1 MLNAEVIFK
10 KVSSGNSSYYNYI
23 SEYIAIG
30 DQNQFG
36 KYNSILQTNLITI
49 TYSTLL
55 NNYVLKFN
63 SLNIATASYP
73 STSINNEFIL
83 NLSPSD
89 LKNSPYDEFSYTQ
102 PTTWTIKDSWDSV
115 ISFNIS
121 AEKCNLETCIKLD
134 FYITTTDDEINF
146 EVLNNTYT
154 SIGYINGKLAFKANT
169 LLSINSNETVIA
181 DQNYI
186 YFNSV
191 TPSWQLLKYDTIYNS
206 WSDFNIALGGTN
218 NPLNTSDIPY
228 GTIQYQNYEVNYE
241 VIIYTCDCNCPPGFT
256 EINGECVIEYVTG
269 TSPLN
274 QDNACNYP
282 FTEDTSVSPSV
293 CRYSRVTK
301 KAPCPCYKL
310 INCNDP
316 LDVINSI
323 DPELIDLVNKVIEF
337 QGKCY
342 TVTQSFDCV
351 NNELVYSFITGN
363 PFQTCS
369 ECNSGAVISRSE
381 LKEKRAMGGPLFFPK
396 FALLDP
402 TFVATLPK
410 RQLANG
416 IIDAYTH
423 TMEQYLTFPG
433 QNKVQERFAEG
444 ILATLI
450 EIGPGVL
457 ENPADYELAAHLMYA
472 ANQALNGMLRCG
484 VTTDWV
490 THMIGHEL
498 TALHGI
504 DHAQTLAIIA
514 PRLYENQFENKKAM
528 LAQYGKRV
536 WQLTGD
542 DTTIAREAIVKTE
555 AFFHSLG
562 VKTRIS
568 DYAENCQ
575 ETPAIIKQRFQTRNW
590 VAMGEKQAITPDDV
604 EQIVKNAI

>member
-1 MLNAEVIFK
+1 
-10 KVSSGNSSYYNYI
+10 
-23 SEYIAIG
+23 
-30 DQNQFG
+30 
-36 KYNSILQTNLITI
+36 
-49 TYSTLL
+49 
-55 NNYVLKFN
+55 
-63 SLNIATASYP
+63 
-73 STSINNEFIL
+73 
-83 NLSPSD
+83 
-89 LKNSPYDEFSYTQ
+89 
-102 PTTWTIKDSWDSV
+102 
-115 ISFNIS
+115 
-121 AEKCNLETCIKLD
+121 
-134 FYITTTDDEINF
+134 
-146 EVLNNTYT
+146 
-154 SIGYINGKLAFKANT
+154 
-169 LLSINSNETVIA
+169 
-181 DQNYI
+181 
-186 YFNSV
+186 
-191 TPSWQLLKYDTIYNS
+191 
-206 WSDFNIALGGTN
+206 
-218 NPLNTSDIPY
+218 
-228 GTIQYQNYEVNYE
+228 
-241 VIIYTCDCNCPPGFT
+241 
-256 EINGECVIEYVTG
+256 
-269 TSPLN
+269 
-274 QDNACNYP
+274 
-282 FTEDTSVSPSV
+282 
-293 CRYSRVTK
+293 
-301 KAPCPCYKL
+301 
-310 INCNDP
+310 
-316 LDVINSI
+316 
-323 DPELIDLVNKVIEF
+323 
-337 QGKCY
+337 
-342 TVTQSFDCV
+342 
-351 NNELVYSFITGN
+351 
-363 PFQTCS
+363 
-369 ECNSGAVISRSE
+369 
-381 LKEKRAMGGPLFFPK
+381 
-396 FALLDP
+396 LDP

-450 EIGPGVL
+450 EIGPEVL

-542 DTTIAREAIVKTE
+542 DTSIAREAIVKTE

-575 ETPAIIKQRFQTRNW
+575 ETPAIIKHRFQTRNW